1 MAHNHDTL
9 GSTPRPATIP
19 IPLIP
24 GARLDLQ
31 GTCNQCGLC
40 CTVETPAGR
49 VVCEHLE
56 AYTIGGHVKPLGHPL
71 ASRCRVYAQRR
82 SGMQI
87 AMKDGQ
93 GTVRLI
99 GRCFKNTWQEDH
111 AIAALGI
118 GQGCSL
124 SLPLSEG
131 HLTHFEPEN
140 RR

>member
-1 MAHNHDTL
+1 MTL
-9 GSTPRPATIP
+9 PL
-19 IPLIP
+19 PLIP
-24 GARLDLQ
+24 GARLELQ

-87 AMKDGQ
+87 AMKDAQ
-93 GTVRLI
+93 GHVRLI
-99 GRCFKNTWQEDH
+99 GRCFKNTWQEDQ
-111 AIAALGI
+111 AIAPYVGL
-118 GQGCSL
+118 GCSL
-124 SLPLSEG
+124 TIPVMEG
-131 HLTHFEPEN
+131 QLVKFERSP
-140 RR
+140 R

>member
-1 MAHNHDTL
+1 MNL
-9 GSTPRPATIP
+9 PL
-19 IPLIP
+19 PLIP

-40 CTVETPAGR
+40 CTVETPSGR
-49 VVCEHLE
+49 VVCEHLD

-93 GTVRLI
+93 GNVRLI
-99 GRCFKNTWQEDH
+99 ARCFKNTWQEDQ
-111 AIAALGI
+111 AIVPHVGR
-118 GQGCSL
+118 GCSL
-124 SLPLSEG
+124 SIPVMQGQLVK
-131 HLTHFEPEN
+131 FE
-140 RR
+140 RSAR